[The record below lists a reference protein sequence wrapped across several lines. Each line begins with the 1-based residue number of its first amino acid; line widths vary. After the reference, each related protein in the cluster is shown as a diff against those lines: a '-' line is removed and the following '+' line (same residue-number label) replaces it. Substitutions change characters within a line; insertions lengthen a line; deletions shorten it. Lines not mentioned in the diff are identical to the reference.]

1 MSKMSEDFTSF
12 FALERKQFLLT
23 GLYPLHGP
31 TPILYSLK
39 RALVFFFSILLPV
52 SMIIKL
58 LIGVDSL
65 EEFADILY
73 YLVTQAAYLCKL
85 TNFVYGPGKLLQ
97 IEEHLQHPISQKFYQ
112 KFGRDD
118 LHKIIKQCDAVAVI
132 FRFLIVGIVGLYA
145 IFPYLDDNKDLP
157 FAGWIPVDINVLGY
171 RCLVYFLQL
180 MCVFVS
186 AFTNGNM
193 DLFTIYLLSIGIG
206 KLKLIKECFRHVDY
220 TLQTTESIKKANKNS
235 TDTTNKVLSPKDLAE
250 LYRFHEYI
258 IKYLLMVEE
267 LFSYGIFIQFLAS
280 IAVVCMTGFQL
291 MITPPQSGQFV
302 LLILYINCMMCQV
315 IMYCWYGNEILFES
329 DGLGES
335 CYMSNWYEGS
345 VSDKKFIF
353 IMMERSK
360 RQLRMTAGKFFT
372 LSLPTLVMILKS
384 SYSYFAVLQRLYTDI

>member
-315 IMYCWYGNEILFES
+315 IMYCWYGNEILFEV
-329 DGLGES
+329 GLI
-335 CYMSNWYEGS
+335 N
-345 VSDKKFIF
+345 
-353 IMMERSK
+353 
-360 RQLRMTAGKFFT
+360 
-372 LSLPTLVMILKS
+372 
-384 SYSYFAVLQRLYTDI
+384 